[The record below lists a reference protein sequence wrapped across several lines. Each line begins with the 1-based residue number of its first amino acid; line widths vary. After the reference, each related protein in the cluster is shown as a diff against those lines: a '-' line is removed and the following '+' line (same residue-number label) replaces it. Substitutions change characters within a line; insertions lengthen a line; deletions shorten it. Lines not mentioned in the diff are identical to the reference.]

1 MESYKNEEMIRQI
14 ILEHYESPNYKV
26 SQEVANNLEDYL
38 SYNHKS
44 DSCIDNLTV
53 YLKISDGIVVD
64 AKFSGLGC
72 AISVSSTDIMC
83 GMLINKNYVE
93 IKQLMENYFNMIKND
108 DYDESLLQEL
118 TIFKNVSK
126 QMNRI
131 KCALV
136 GLNSINNIIE
146 KNK

>member
-64 AKFSGLGC
+64 AKFSGFGC

>member
-83 GMLINKNYVE
+83 GMLINKSYVE

-108 DYDESLLQEL
+108 DYDESLLKEL